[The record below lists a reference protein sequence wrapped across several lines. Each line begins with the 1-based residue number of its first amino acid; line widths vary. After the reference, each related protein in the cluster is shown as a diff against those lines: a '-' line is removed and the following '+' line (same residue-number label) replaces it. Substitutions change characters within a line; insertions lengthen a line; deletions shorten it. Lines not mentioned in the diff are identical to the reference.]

1 MNTFVALGD
10 IDMFSK
16 QKMLK
21 INQTCHQEDFQVRAG
36 SCERYIL
43 HRIYKI
49 GLTLARAHL
58 EIIQGFILNIVRFE
72 NMSVSLKAT
81 NAFITIFFK
90 IL

>member
-1 MNTFVALGD
+1 MFSGEFMVMNTFVVLGD

-16 QKMLK
+16 PKMLK

-49 GLTLARAHL
+49 LKNDDFSMFWGELIFMNTFVALRD
-58 EIIQGFILNIVRFE
+58 V
-72 NMSVSLKAT
+72 NMFSKQ
-81 NAFITIFFK
+81 
-90 IL
+90 